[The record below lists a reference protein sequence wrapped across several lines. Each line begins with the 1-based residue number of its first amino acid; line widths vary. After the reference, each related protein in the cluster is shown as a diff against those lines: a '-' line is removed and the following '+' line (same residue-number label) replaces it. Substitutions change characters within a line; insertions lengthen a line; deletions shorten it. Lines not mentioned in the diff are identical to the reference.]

1 MKRPKPNQNSLMNR
15 NRLARRKPSL
25 HQKQIRFF
33 TFLFGTLLV
42 LLVAGVLWIMN
53 RLSPF

>member
-1 MKRPKPNQNSLMNR
+1 MKRPKPNQNSLLNR
-15 NRLARRKPSL
+15 NRLVRSKPTL

-42 LLVAGVLWIMN
+42 LLVVGVLWIMN